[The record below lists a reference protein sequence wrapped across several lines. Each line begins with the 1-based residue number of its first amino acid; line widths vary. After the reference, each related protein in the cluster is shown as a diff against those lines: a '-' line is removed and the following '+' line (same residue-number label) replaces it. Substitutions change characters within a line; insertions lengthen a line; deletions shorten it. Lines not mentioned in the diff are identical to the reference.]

1 MRESPWCP
9 LVRTP
14 SFHTRGTGLIPG
26 WETKTSQDAR
36 KSQTKLWHESG
47 YSFRVFFFL
56 QTSYIGSIANSSDS
70 FLFKFPNEGWS
81 CRWAQKERN
90 FSLQHWQSAS
100 ATSLPS
106 VSILPTLALHLLK
119 NTCVL
124 QIKVST
130 WSLVSDQD
138 LVSRK

>member
-1 MRESPWCP
+1 M
-9 LVRTP
+9 
-14 SFHTRGTGLIPG
+14 RGTAKQSYGMSLDIH
-26 WETKTSQDAR
+26 S
-36 KSQTKLWHESG
+36 ES
-47 YSFRVFFFL
+47 FFFSSDFL
-56 QTSYIGSIANSSDS
+56 FYIGSIANSSDS

-90 FSLQHWQSAS
+90 FSLQHRQSAS

-119 NTCVL
+119 NTHVL

-130 WSLVSDQD
+130 GSLVSDQD